1 MRKFKSF
8 ANFDKEEAWL
18 KTMAEQGWLLV
29 STSFG
34 YEFVPGAAQELTYRV
49 DYRTFRRKMD
59 FADYV
64 SLFEDGG
71 WHHVSGSFWSG
82 TQYFVRL
89 RPDVADDIFSDDASK
104 AARYRRSSE
113 LWLMLFLCY
122 AALLLVS
129 FMINGGSD
137 FPFLHLQDLYYTPGL
152 WEKTGF
158 EFWRAF
164 LFETPFALGR
174 AFSGSL
180 LVIVTGVFAYQAI
193 RTFLAGRRTR
203 YESVL

>member
-1 MRKFKSF
+1 MRKLRFF
-8 ANFDKEEAWL
+8 TDFDKEEAWL

-29 STSFG
+29 GTSFG
-34 YEFVPGAAQELTYRV
+34 YEFVPAAAQELTYRV
-49 DYRTFRRKMD
+49 DYRTFRKKGD

-104 AARYRRSSE
+104 AARYRRTSG
-113 LWLMLFLCY
+113 LWLTLFLCY
-122 AALLLVS
+122 AALLFTSSMNNGVHDVS
-129 FMINGGSD
+129 F
-137 FPFLHLQDLYYTPGL
+137 LHWQDLYYTPGL
-152 WEKTGF
+152 WEKTGL

-174 AFSGSL
+174 GLSGSVM
-180 LVIVTGVFAYQAI
+180 VIVTGVFAYQAI
-193 RTFLAGRRTR
+193 RTFLAGRRAR
-203 YESVL
+203 YGSAR